1 MFFEACLT
9 TTGICRSQ
17 RLRNSRSTTLRSS
30 ELSSSTFSITRISR
44 THSEDRAV
52 TIRLRILQQQ
62 PVQVS
67 AFGPKH
73 RTSPVRTRS
82 SGPAG
87 TAHSIGTQDHLL
99 IGSADGG

>member
-1 MFFEACLT
+1 MFFEACPT
-9 TTGICRSQ
+9 TTGICRSR

-44 THSEDRAV
+44 IHSEDRAV

-67 AFGPKH
+67 AFGPKTPDVTSSNPVLGSGGH
-73 RTSPVRTRS
+73 RAIQL
-82 SGPAG
+82 GLK
-87 TAHSIGTQDHLL
+87 I
-99 IGSADGG
+99 IF